1 MGPGDLRDV
10 TCRHEWP
17 IEFAP
22 AHSKASLQSRIT
34 FSEEIAMSTTPQAA
48 PQARPINPDALN
60 ALLGRVVQDMGAAM
74 QAPLILI
81 GDRLGLYRAMGDG
94 VPVTPAELAK
104 RTGTTER
111 YVREWLNAN
120 AAGHLVEYDAA
131 KGTYFLTPEQAMVM
145 ALDDTPVHLPGFYH
159 LLASVMKDEEKLT
172 EIYRTGNGMGWHE
185 HEKGL
190 FEGTERFFRP
200 TYLANLVAN
209 WIPSL
214 SGVEAK
220 LKAGARVADIGC
232 GHGASTLLM
241 ANSYPSSKF
250 FGFDY
255 HAPSIEKARIKAK
268 EAGVADRVTFEV
280 APAKSFPGNN
290 YDLVA
295 FFDCLHDMGDPVG
308 AATHVKTTLAPG
320 GTWMIVEPFANDD
333 TAANHNPVGR
343 IFYSASATICVPCS
357 LAQEVGLGL
366 GAQAGPARL
375 EKVVRDGGFTHFR
388 KAAETPFNMVFEVRS

>member
-1 MGPGDLRDV
+1 MA
-10 TCRHEWP
+10 TQEQ
-17 IEFAP
+17 I
-22 AHSKASLQSRIT
+22 
-34 FSEEIAMSTTPQAA
+34 TPQT
-48 PQARPINPDALN
+48 REVNPDALN
-60 ALLGRVVQDMGAAM
+60 ALLGRAVQDMGAAL

-81 GDRLGLYRAMGDG
+81 GDKLGLYRAMGDG
-94 VPVTPAELAK
+94 VPVTPAELAMK
-104 RTGTTER
+104 TGTAER

-120 AAGHLVEYDAA
+120 AAGQLVQYDAA
-131 KGTYFLTPEQAMVM
+131 QGTYFMTPEQALVL

-159 LLASVMKDEEKLT
+159 VLSSLMKDEEKLT
-172 EIYRTGNGMGWHE
+172 EIYRTGKGMGWHE

-200 TYLANLVAN
+200 TYLANLVSS
-209 WIPSL
+209 WIPAL
-214 SGVEAK
+214 EGVEAK

-241 ANSYPSSKF
+241 AKSYPKSKF

-255 HAPSIEKARIKAK
+255 HLPSVEKAREKAK
-268 EAGVADRVTFEV
+268 AAGVADRVTFEV
-280 APAKSFPGNN
+280 AAAKDFPGVD

-308 AATHVKTTLAPG
+308 AAGHVRTTLAPG

-333 TAANHNPVGR
+333 TAANHNPIGR
-343 IFYSASATICVPCS
+343 IFYSASATVCVPCS

-375 EKVVRDGGFTHFR
+375 EKVVRGGGFSHFR
-388 KAAETPFNMVFEVRS
+388 KAAETPFNLVFEARG

>member
-1 MGPGDLRDV
+1 MATG
-10 TCRHEWP
+10 
-17 IEFAP
+17 
-22 AHSKASLQSRIT
+22 QQIT
-34 FSEEIAMSTTPQAA
+34 SQDRVID
-48 PQARPINPDALN
+48 PDALN
-60 ALLGRVVQDMGAAM
+60 ALLGRAVQDMGAAM

-81 GDRLGLYRAMGDG
+81 GDKLGLYRAMGDG
-94 VPVTPAELAK
+94 SPVTPAGLAK
-104 RTGTTER
+104 RTGTVER
-111 YVREWLNAN
+111 YVHEWLNAN
-120 AAGHLVEYDAA
+120 AAGQLVQYDAE
-131 KGTYFLTPEQAMVM
+131 KGTYFLTPEQALVL

-172 EIYRTGNGMGWHE
+172 EIYRTGKGMGWHE

-209 WIPSL
+209 WIPAL
-214 SGVEAK
+214 EGMEAK

-241 ANSYPSSKF
+241 AKSYPASHF
-250 FGFDY
+250 IGFDY
-255 HAPSIEKARIKAK
+255 HRPSVEKAREKA
-268 EAGVADRVTFEV
+268 AATGLSDRVTFEV
-280 APAKSFPGNN
+280 ASAKEFPGNG
-290 YDLVA
+290 YDMVA

-308 AATHVKTTLAPG
+308 AAGHVRQSLAPG
-320 GTWMIVEPFANDD
+320 GTWMIVEPFAHDD

-343 IFYSASATICVPCS
+343 IYYSASATVCVPCS

-375 EKVVRDGGFTHFR
+375 EKVVRGGGFTHFR
-388 KAAETPFNMVFEVRS
+388 KVAETPFNMVLEVRG